1 MTLRAT
7 ADSRYRVRTGH
18 SAWTRYDVDYCG
30 DSCNMPNNL
39 GWGDYQGSYYQYDR
53 TTQTTTSTLLVR
65 DTYDGH
71 DITVNGTNYTYY
83 TPLTN
88 YYNGGAAPPI
98 SVANCGSACSAS
110 CGGRWDT
117 QLAPFLDTSDSLA
130 NAWPQPKPS
139 LPRWPTPQTAG

>member
-1 MTLRAT
+1 MTPR
-7 ADSRYRVRTGH
+7 H
-18 SAWTRYDVDYCG
+18 HC
-30 DSCNMPNNL
+30 
-39 GWGDYQGSYYQYDR
+39 
-53 TTQTTTSTLLVR
+53 
-65 DTYDGH
+65 H
-71 DITVNGTNYTYY
+71 GTNYTYY

-130 NAWPQPKPS
+130 NALPQPKPS
-139 LPRWPTPQTAG
+139 LAQMAYAADGGLITTTAPPQGLHPGTRGQDPADQRL

>member
-1 MTLRAT
+1 VQHAQQPGL
-7 ADSRYRVRTGH
+7 
-18 SAWTRYDVDYCG
+18 
-30 DSCNMPNNL
+30 
-39 GWGDYQGSYYQYDR
+39 GDYQGSYYQYDR

-110 CGGRWDT
+110 CGGRWT
-117 QLAPFLDTSDSLA
+117 RSLRLPYTSDSLA
-130 NAWPQPKPS
+130 NALAAAQAITAQMAYAADGGLITYYGTPTGCT
-139 LPRWPTPQTAG
+139 LENDVARPRRPAPMTT